1 MNLPLQV
8 RLETE
13 VNEAVIR
20 EEKPDVLFVAA
31 GSELAV
37 ELQQNGNTG
46 TMLEMTVVLA
56 VEAPH
61 FHRVAMLECMKALE
75 GVHTGMNVREI
86 RDSTVYAESR
96 DGETAVFPENLIV
109 LACGMRQNKA
119 LEACRTLVPRYIPIG
134 NCYVPQRLATL
145 CARQLTWLLIWIPA
159 RGERDSVGRHWI
171 SSADACYR

>member
-46 TMLEMTVVLA
+46 TLLEMTVVLA

-75 GVHTGMNVREI
+75 GVHTGMNVR
-86 RDSTVYAESR
+86 
-96 DGETAVFPENLIV
+96 
-109 LACGMRQNKA
+109 
-119 LEACRTLVPRYIPIG
+119 
-134 NCYVPQRLATL
+134 
-145 CARQLTWLLIWIPA
+145 
-159 RGERDSVGRHWI
+159 
-171 SSADACYR
+171 